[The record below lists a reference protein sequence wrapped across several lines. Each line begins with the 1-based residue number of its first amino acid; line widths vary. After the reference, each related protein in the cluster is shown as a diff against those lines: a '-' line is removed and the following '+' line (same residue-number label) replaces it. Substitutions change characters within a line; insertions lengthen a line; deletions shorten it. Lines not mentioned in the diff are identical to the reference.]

1 MIEPAYR
8 AQVELLLRVLPYV
21 AKEQQKM
28 GSGLA
33 FCKRQNLRMESLE
46 SGLASYTHQNG
57 QC

>member
-57 QC
+57 